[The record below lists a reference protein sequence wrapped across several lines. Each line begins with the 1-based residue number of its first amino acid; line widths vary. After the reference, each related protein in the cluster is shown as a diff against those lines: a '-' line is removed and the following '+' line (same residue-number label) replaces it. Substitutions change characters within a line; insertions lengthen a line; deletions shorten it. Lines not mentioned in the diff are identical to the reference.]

1 MSNRSFKRCY
11 AGSLLLRAFSVW
23 LLILLLAIAN
33 GALREAILVPTL
45 GDPAGLA
52 LSGILLS
59 VLIIVAAYVALPWL
73 NAYRKPQLLGIGV
86 GWLALTVVF
95 EFCLGLWQGKPW
107 SVILDAY
114 TFEAGNLWPLVLVVT
129 AAAPWLAV
137 RLRNWF

>member
-1 MSNRSFKRCY
+1 MRLSGTIS
-11 AGSLLLRAFSVW
+11 GLLLLKAVFVW
-23 LLILLLAIAN
+23 LFILLLAIAN

-59 VLIIVAAYVALPWL
+59 ALIIAATYAALPWL
-73 NAYRKPQLLGIGV
+73 NAYRRPQLLGIGV

-95 EFCLGLWQGKPW
+95 EFCLGLWQGKSW
-107 SVILDAY
+107 SAILDAY
-114 TFEAGNLWPLVLVVT
+114 TFEAGNLWPLVLLVT
-129 AAAPWLAV
+129 TAAPWLAA